1 MIEIM
6 LLTAFQS
13 NSKVKV
19 REMHFSFWKTLK
31 DTLDDSFYICVV
43 DASLD

>member
-19 REMHFSFWKTLK
+19 RKMHFSFWKTLK